1 MVEVIKLKIEKGI
14 YKRSL
19 NITNINMIQTLY
31 SIERTIEQDEQ
42 GNIKISFR
50 INREINQASLMGIL
64 NQ

>member
-1 MVEVIKLKIEKGI
+1 MVEVIKLKIKKGI
-14 YKRSL
+14 YKKSL